1 MGNIIFNMKD
11 IEMNESYDL
20 NMTIIKKD
28 STENKT
34 KVSIQEID
42 VSKEKLIFYLKN
54 ICNIFE
60 LKFGK

>member
-1 MGNIIFNMKD
+1 
-11 IEMNESYDL
+11 MNESYDL
-20 NMTIIKKD
+20 NICIIKKD

-42 VSKEKLIFYLKN
+42 VSQEKLIFYLKN